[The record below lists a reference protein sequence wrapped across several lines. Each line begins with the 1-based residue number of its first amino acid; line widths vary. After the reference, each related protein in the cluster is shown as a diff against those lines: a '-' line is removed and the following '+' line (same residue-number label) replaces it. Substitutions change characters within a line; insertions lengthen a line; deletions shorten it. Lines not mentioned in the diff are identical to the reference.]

1 MHYITSLLLAVA
13 LVGCAS
19 QKPQPV
25 PVDNNRAS
33 NGNPYAET
41 YVSHPQPATLLAP
54 DPDGPKLYLGD
65 KKEDD
70 YKRMLE
76 QGYDM
81 LGYSSFESGDVAP
94 ELATQQARQVKADLV
109 LVYTQLT
116 GSTPAS
122 VKLQQLRQQ
131 AAAQKAATQKPA
143 VDEPKVSGNANAP
156 VDEAKQRYHYFASYW
171 VKLAPPLIGVHV
183 NGPVAEGEPGLPVVA
198 VVKQSPADKAG
209 LVDGDVLTRLG
220 EVNLDKPEALTR
232 AAKQY
237 AGKTVEVDF
246 RRSGSAGKTM
256 ITLNQRSQ

>member
-1 MHYITSLLLAVA
+1 MQYITSLLLAIA

-25 PVDNNRAS
+25 PVDNTRAS
-33 NGNPYAET
+33 NGNPYSDT

-54 DPDGPKLYLGD
+54 DPAGPKLYLGD

-94 ELATQQARQVKADLV
+94 ELATEQAKRVKADLV

-122 VKLQQLRQQ
+122 MKLQQLRQQ
-131 AAAQKAATQKPA
+131 AAAQKAAA
-143 VDEPKVSGNANAP
+143 AEPKAAGAAPAP
-156 VDEAKQRYHYFASYW
+156 VDDAKQRYHYFASYW

-183 NGPVAEGEPGLPVVA
+183 NGPLAEDQPGLPVVA

-232 AAKQY
+232 AARQY
-237 AGKTVEVDF
+237 AGQTVEVDF
-246 RRSGSAGKTM
+246 RRSGSPGKAM